1 MSAARCGKPPHWKI
15 AGPRESAEY
24 DLVRILFAGLVALVM
39 VVASAGAAA
48 AAESTPRVAV
58 QPLDGTAGA
67 SLRQQIARL
76 VRDHGFHVLTSLP
89 RVDGTAQYPA
99 VARDHRLAAFVTC
112 DLEEHRARQTLT
124 ILIWDGAR
132 GDVLGRWS
140 ARGSAKALAKA
151 LSRDFWK
158 KLGPA
163 LESAQAPEST
173 DLEEAPPMRID
184 AGSPID

>member
-1 MSAARCGKPPHWKI
+1 
-15 AGPRESAEY
+15 
-24 DLVRILFAGLVALVM
+24 M
-39 VVASAGAAA
+39 VVASTGTA
-48 AAESTPRVAV
+48 AAETSPRVAV
-58 QPLDGTAGA
+58 QPLEGPVGA

-76 VRDHGFHVLTSLP
+76 VRDHGYRVLTSLP
-89 RVDGTAQYPA
+89 RVRGTSQYPEI
-99 VARDHRLAAFVTC
+99 ARDHQLAAFVTC

>member
-1 MSAARCGKPPHWKI
+1 M
-15 AGPRESAEY
+15 
-24 DLVRILFAGLVALVM
+24 RILFAGLLALVM

-48 AAESTPRVAV
+48 SESTPRVAV
-58 QPLDGTAGA
+58 QPLEGPAGM

-76 VRDHGFHVLTSLP
+76 VRGHGFQVLTSIP

-112 DLEEHRARQTLT
+112 DLEEHKTRQTLT

-140 ARGSAKALAKA
+140 ARGSAKAVAKS
-151 LSRDFWK
+151 LSREFWK

-163 LESAQAPEST
+163 LEKAQAPVST
-173 DLEEAPPMRID
+173 EFEEAPPMRID
-184 AGSPID
+184 AGSPVD

>member
-1 MSAARCGKPPHWKI
+1 
-15 AGPRESAEY
+15 
-24 DLVRILFAGLVALVM
+24 VRILFAGSVALVM
-39 VVASAGAAA
+39 VVANAGTASAI
-48 AAESTPRVAV
+48 ESTPRVAV
-58 QPLDGTAGA
+58 QPLEGPVGA

-89 RVDGTAQYPA
+89 RVDGTAQYPE

-112 DLEEHRARQTLT
+112 DLEEHKTRQTLT

-140 ARGSAKALAKA
+140 ARGSAKALAKM
-151 LSRDFWK
+151 LSREFWK

-163 LESAQAPEST
+163 LEKAQAPLST
-173 DLEEAPPMRID
+173 ELEEAPPMRID
-184 AGSPID
+184 AGSPVD

>member
-1 MSAARCGKPPHWKI
+1 
-15 AGPRESAEY
+15 
-24 DLVRILFAGLVALVM
+24 VRIGFVVLVALVM

-48 AAESTPRVAV
+48 ASESTPRVAV
-58 QPLDGTAGA
+58 QPLEGTAGP

-76 VRDHGFHVLTSLP
+76 VRGHGFQVLTSIP

-112 DLEEHRARQTLT
+112 DLEEHKTRQTLT

-140 ARGSAKALAKA
+140 ARGSARALAKM
-151 LSRDFWK
+151 LSKEFWK

-163 LESAQAPEST
+163 LEKAQAPEST
-173 DLEEAPPMRID
+173 ELEEAPPMRID
-184 AGSPID
+184 AGTPLTD

>member
-1 MSAARCGKPPHWKI
+1 M
-15 AGPRESAEY
+15 
-24 DLVRILFAGLVALVM
+24 RILFAGLVALVM
-39 VVASAGAAA
+39 VVVASAGAA

-58 QPLDGTAGA
+58 QPMEGPAGA

-76 VRDHGFHVLTSLP
+76 VRGHGFEVLTSIP
-89 RVDGTAQYPA
+89 RVEGTAQYPA
-99 VARDHRLAAFVTC
+99 LARDHRLAAFVTC
-112 DLEEHRARQTLT
+112 DLEDHKTRQTLT

-140 ARGSAKALAKA
+140 ARGSQRALAKT

-163 LESAQAPEST
+163 LEKAQAPEST
-173 DLEEAPPMRID
+173 ELEEAPPMRID
-184 AGSPID
+184 AGSPLTD